1 MGTEIVE
8 ALLALPE
15 IVVNVQD
22 QDEKRHTPLH
32 IACKKRHIN
41 IVKALLSHPKIDVNV
56 QDQDGE
62 TPLHLASDLQPPY
75 YPILHKEG
83 HIDIVKALLA
93 HPEIDV
99 NIQDIY
105 GLTPLHYACGI
116 PLRWYKMPCHL
127 LILTHLLEHPEIDVN
142 IQEEDGKTPLHVAS
156 ERGLENYLKVLLAH
170 PEIDLC
176 IRDNKGKTA
185 FDDSFFHS
193 KTKNFIKKN
202 EQQATEEYCLA
213 MIQPDLPVVS
223 SRMTRKRKA
232 KELRRDELRLGPE
245 LIKSIA
251 TYLEWKDIS
260 KKSCFEVM
268 KKKKKN

>member
-15 IVVNVQD
+15 IDVNVQD
-22 QDEKRHTPLH
+22 QDEKRHAPLH

-56 QDQDGE
+56 QD
-62 TPLHLASDLQPPY
+62 
-75 YPILHKEG
+75 
-83 HIDIVKALLA
+83 
-93 HPEIDV
+93 
-99 NIQDIY
+99 IY

-127 LILTHLLEHPEIDVN
+127 LTLTHLLE
-142 IQEEDGKTPLHVAS
+142 
-156 ERGLENYLKVLLAH
+156 H

-193 KTKNFIKKN
+193 KTKKLHQK
-202 EQQATEEYCLA
+202 
-213 MIQPDLPVVS
+213 
-223 SRMTRKRKA
+223 
-232 KELRRDELRLGPE
+232 
-245 LIKSIA
+245 
-251 TYLEWKDIS
+251 
-260 KKSCFEVM
+260 
-268 KKKKKN
+268 